1 MERRRLAGLGKRM
14 IAALLQGTQR
24 GCVALFFCSVLLA
37 HGFAQT
43 NPKSDREIPG
53 TGQAVGDLTA
63 AGYSQEEIDSLLS
76 EEIVPGGGTTV
87 AYAMEEGWSD
97 DDVAYLISE
106 AESENPVHPDLLD
119 GTLSAL
125 GDLEA
130 EEGPHTSFL
139 RRPSVL
145 DPYFA
150 WKAEIR
156 RQYLFSFGGS
166 WGVLWQNYT
175 HSRIGQPNAVGS
187 KLTINLSYDLFNRR
201 KPSALSFD
209 MAVEDRRA
217 LGTALPPLFA
227 GLGAGSAVPTAA
239 TWGQFDMGITQAYI
253 RQSVFSNR
261 FQYTVGKIFAP
272 NFIDAYPFFDDN
284 RQFLSQ
290 QFSTSPT
297 IPSPLRGFGLVGA
310 WFPSA
315 SNGLYIKPGMFTTY
329 SSDTGSTIS
338 DFFTKSE
345 HFYMLE
351 VGLTGLAGNGVPIQA
366 RGPMDANNI
375 HITGWY
381 RNPLPNGSP
390 RSYGFAF
397 NANRMY
403 GANIMWFLRGGWSE
417 GFLSNRAVSG
427 GLGWRPPKAAS
438 DLFGVGFGWTHLAQA
453 ALHGQ
458 YTAETFYRFHVFPNF
473 AITPDI
479 QLVLH
484 PSLSPT
490 VSTMWVFSIRGRLTF
505 LGEKTLSPLRGASKC
520 LLVTG
525 IPKAT
530 LHPLAF
536 YTAELTSP
544 RPRSTVLE
552 QRLIANQYGSSR

>member
-1 MERRRLAGLGKRM
+1 LFRSLGHCTTSPQNEPTAERL
-14 IAALLQGTQR
+14 
-24 GCVALFFCSVLLA
+24 
-37 HGFAQT
+37 
-43 NPKSDREIPG
+43 P
-53 TGQAVGDLTA
+53 
-63 AGYSQEEIDSLLS
+63 
-76 EEIVPGGGTTV
+76 
-87 AYAMEEGWSD
+87 
-97 DDVAYLISE
+97 DVAYLISE

-125 GDLEA
+125 VDLEA

-145 DPYFA
+145 DLYFA

-175 HSRIGQPNAVGS
+175 NSRIGQPNAVGS

-272 NFIDAYPFFDDN
+272 NFIIAYPFFDDN

-297 IPSPLRGFGLVGA
+297 IPSPQRGFGLVGA

-381 RNPLPNGSP
+381 RNPLPNSSP

-403 GANIMWFLRGGWSE
+403 GANIMCFCAADGPKVFYPTAQCQVDSAGALRKLLQICSASASVGRTLPKLPSVGST
-417 GFLSNRAVSG
+417 
-427 GLGWRPPKAAS
+427 RPRRSTAS
-438 DLFGVGFGWTHLAQA
+438 TYF
-453 ALHGQ
+453 
-458 YTAETFYRFHVFPNF
+458 R
-473 AITPDI
+473 
-479 QLVLH
+479 
-484 PSLSPT
+484 
-490 VSTMWVFSIRGRLTF
+490 
-505 LGEKTLSPLRGASKC
+505 
-520 LLVTG
+520 
-525 IPKAT
+525 
-530 LHPLAF
+530 
-536 YTAELTSP
+536 TSP
-544 RPRSTVLE
+544 
-552 QRLIANQYGSSR
+552 SRRTSNWSCTLP